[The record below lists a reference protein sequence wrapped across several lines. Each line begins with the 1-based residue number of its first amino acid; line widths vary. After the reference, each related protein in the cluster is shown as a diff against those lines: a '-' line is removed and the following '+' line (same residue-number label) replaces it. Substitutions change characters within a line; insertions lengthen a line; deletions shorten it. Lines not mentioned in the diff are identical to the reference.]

1 MELKALIKQL
11 NDALIDASLDE
22 IRAVDQ
28 ELDDLT
34 DIIIERALDRIT
46 LLKPFTETMTEIGNT
61 FGFKNIE
68 LYELEKF
75 YKLELMMSDEPS
87 DKIIK
92 ERANTLLFLRNY
104 SDESTIMLEFA
115 KLYIKL
121 LQFIE
126 NNKDFGFLVESND
139 TSRVYSNLDKLVE
152 YLVKY
157 HKIVTDTE
165 VFLTRFDSIEPIEL
179 I

>member
-11 NDALIDASLDE
+11 NDTLIDASLDE

-34 DIIIERALDRIT
+34 DIIIERALDCIT

-104 SDESTIMLEFA
+104 SDETTIMLEFA

-139 TSRVYSNLDKLVE
+139 TSRVYSNLDKLIE

-157 HKIVTDTE
+157 HNIVTDTE
-165 VFLTRFDSIEPIEL
+165 VFITRFDSIRPIEL

>member
-1 MELKALIKQL
+1 
-11 NDALIDASLDE
+11 
-22 IRAVDQ
+22 
-28 ELDDLT
+28 
-34 DIIIERALDRIT
+34 
-46 LLKPFTETMTEIGNT
+46 
-61 FGFKNIE
+61 
-68 LYELEKF
+68 
-75 YKLELMMSDEPS
+75 MSDEPS

-92 ERANTLLFLRNY
+92 ERANTLLFLRNC

-139 TSRVYSNLDKLVE
+139 TSRVYSNLDKLIE

-157 HKIVTDTE
+157 HNIVTDTE
-165 VFLTRFDSIEPIEL
+165 VFITRFDSIRPIEL

>member
-1 MELKALIKQL
+1 M
-11 NDALIDASLDE
+11 
-22 IRAVDQ
+22 
-28 ELDDLT
+28 
-34 DIIIERALDRIT
+34 T

-92 ERANTLLFLRNY
+92 ERANTLLFLRNC

-139 TSRVYSNLDKLVE
+139 TSRVYSNLDKLIE

-157 HKIVTDTE
+157 HNIVTDTE
-165 VFLTRFDSIEPIEL
+165 VFLTRFDSIRPIEL